1 MIKKTIYIGNP
12 ARLSL
17 DHGQMVIEKPEEKAR
32 NTVPVEDTGILILD
46 HAQTSLTHGLM
57 EALIENNAAVLMCND
72 KHMPHGLVLPMDVH
86 STFSENLKH
95 QIGASEPLKKQL
107 WKQTIE
113 AKIGN
118 QIGVLKQCGK
128 RSSRMEYLQK
138 NVQSGDKTNTEGQA
152 AALYWK
158 IIFDDVENFTRGRFD
173 MPPNNMLNY
182 GYAILRSVIARN
194 LVGSGMLPALG
205 IHHRNKYNAFC
216 LADDIMEP
224 YRPYV
229 DRLVLDI
236 VREPGFDCPEEL
248 TKELKVKLLQIPV
261 IDVEIAGKSS
271 PLMVAAQRTTAS
283 LMRCFEGESRKIMY
297 PEL

>member
-17 DHGQMVIEKPEEKAR
+17 RHGQMLIEKPEELVH
-32 NTVPVEDTGILILD
+32 NTIPVEDTGILILD
-46 HAQTSLTHGLM
+46 HSQITLTHGLM
-57 EALIENNAAVLMCND
+57 EELVENNAAILFCNN
-72 KHMPHGLVLPMDVH
+72 KHMPHGLVLPMDTH
-86 STFSENLKH
+86 STFSQNIKC
-95 QIGASEPLKKQL
+95 QIEASEPLKKQL
-107 WKQTIE
+107 WKQTVE
-113 AKIGN
+113 AKIKN
-118 QIGVLKQCGK
+118 QIALLKKLGK
-128 RSSRMEYLQK
+128 VSARMEYLHK
-138 NVQSGDKTNTEGQA
+138 NVQSGDKTNAEGQA
-152 AALYWK
+152 ASVYWK
-158 IIFDDVENFTRGRFD
+158 NIFEGTDFTRGRFD
-173 MPPNNMLNY
+173 APPNNLLNY

-224 YRPYV
+224 FRPYV
-229 DRLVLDI
+229 DELVLGIVKESAENLPEDI
-236 VREPGFDCPEEL
+236 
-248 TKELKVKLLQIPV
+248 TKETKIKLLQIPV
-261 IDVEIAGKSS
+261 LDVEIAGKSS